1 VRGLVLGAVLVAL
14 WLDPGRAR
22 AVERTARILE
32 ATSAPS
38 PDPYATQGV
47 TRGRSAARSSVGVAL
62 FPLGRGWLG
71 GDAAYSIP
79 LDDNRILWM
88 FGDTFTDVNREGVRR
103 WVDLV
108 GNSVGVS
115 QYGTTSWSTS
125 FYYRKSADGEALPFF
140 GSPEPQTRYWP
151 RDGFTDGETV
161 FVFLT
166 KALYTGVGPFG
177 FDVIGSTL
185 ASFDAREVGF
195 NTLIRY
201 DDLPTPSDFLLGAA
215 VASSGGDILIY
226 SPSGD
231 ATGSGSHPVYL
242 NRYSG
247 GQFQYLAADRAGR
260 TRWENGL
267 HGDDAVEV
275 VNNAASE
282 FSVEYHEA
290 TRQWVMVYSDPDL
303 TSGRIWLRTAR
314 RPDGPWSDQ
323 VLLYTI
329 PQFAGFIHVP
339 FAFTYAAKAHPELET
354 DARLQVTY
362 VVNLAEDPSDP
373 AEYDN
378 TDLWRILRPAFYGY
392 YVPQLVALDVPASE

>member
-1 VRGLVLGAVLVAL
+1 MRGLVLGAVLVAL
-14 WLDPGRAR
+14 WLDPGRAS
-22 AVERTARILE
+22 ATDPGALGPE
-32 ATSAPS
+32 AISAPS
-38 PDPYATQGV
+38 PDPYATRGV
-47 TRGRSAARSSVGVAL
+47 TRGRSAARSSVGRAL

-115 QYGTTSWSTS
+115 QYGAMGWSTS
-125 FYYRKSADGEALPFF
+125 FYYGRSADGDALPFF
-140 GSPEPQTRYWP
+140 NSPEPKTRYWP
-151 RDGFTDGETV
+151 RDGFIDGETV

-195 NTLIRY
+195 DTLVRY
-201 DDLPTPSDFLLGAA
+201 DDLPIASDFLVGAA

-226 SPSGD
+226 SPSND
-231 ATGSGSHPVYL
+231 SRGSGAHPVYL

-260 TRWENGL
+260 TLWENGL
-267 HGDDAVEV
+267 HGDDALEV
-275 VNNAASE
+275 VDNAASE
-282 FSVEYHEA
+282 FSVHFHQA
-290 TRQWVMVYSDPDL
+290 TRQWVMVYSDPDVS
-303 TSGRIWLRTAR
+303 SGKIWLRTAR
-314 RPDGPWSDQ
+314 QPEGPWSDQ
-323 VLLYTI
+323 ILLYTI
-329 PQFAGFIHVP
+329 PQFADSIHVP
-339 FAFTYAAKAHPELET
+339 FAFTYAA
-354 DARLQVTY
+354 
-362 VVNLAEDPSDP
+362 
-373 AEYDN
+373 
-378 TDLWRILRPAFYGY
+378 
-392 YVPQLVALDVPASE
+392 